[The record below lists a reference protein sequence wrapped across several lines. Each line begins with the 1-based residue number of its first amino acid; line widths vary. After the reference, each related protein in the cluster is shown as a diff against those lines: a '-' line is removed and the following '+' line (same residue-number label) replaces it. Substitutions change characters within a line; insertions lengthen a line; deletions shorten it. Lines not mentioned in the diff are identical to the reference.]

1 MRTSR
6 TQTRHRIRRTLQ
18 EIVERSA
25 IIEDIKALYVSLL
38 SQAQDFLHLEEHGC
52 LDDRTLRGFHLRTTK
67 ILDDVRGA
75 IRDLGSGEEEQ
86 RLLRQADQV
95 EGIIRRVTDVCLD
108 DGLLAE
114 QWR

>member
-1 MRTSR
+1 MRTTR
-6 TQTRHRIRRTLQ
+6 TQTHHRIRRMLH

-38 SQAQDFLHLEEHGC
+38 SQAQGFLHLGELGSV
-52 LDDRTLRGFHLRTTK
+52 DNVTLTGFHLRATK

-95 EGIIRRVTDVCLD
+95 EGIIRRVADVCLD
-108 DGLLAE
+108 DDLLVE
-114 QWR
+114 RWR

>member
-1 MRTSR
+1 MRTTR
-6 TQTRHRIRRTLQ
+6 TQTHRRIRRMLH

-38 SQAQDFLHLEEHGC
+38 SQAQDFLHLEELGSV
-52 LDDRTLRGFHLRTTK
+52 DNVTLKGFHLRATK

-86 RLLRQADQV
+86 QLLRQADQV
-95 EGIIRRVTDVCLD
+95 EEIVGRITDVCLD
-108 DGLLAE
+108 DGLLTE
-114 QWR
+114 RWK